1 MNLAFDTDLAVKLV
15 PLYLLVAIGFALG
28 RFAHVKSQE
37 IGKLALYVLSPAV
50 VFKGFYSAKLAG
62 AMLALPFVIFA
73 LACVVAWLALPLAT
87 RFWRDGRERIAGFT
101 AATGNTG
108 FFGIPAC
115 LALIGPDSLPY
126 VVLVSFGATAYENSV
141 GFFVVA
147 RSQATWGGALLRVL
161 RYPGL
166 HACWIG
172 LTLNAMAIKLPAYV
186 PQTVD
191 LLAGGFSAVGMM
203 IVGLGLA
210 AVSRLRLDLG
220 FIGFT
225 FAWKFLAWPA
235 LAAAFV
241 ALDRAWL
248 HAFPTIGHQVLLIE
262 SLVPMAAVTVVHA
275 TLQNI
280 HPDRAAVAV
289 AASTLFALLWLPVV
303 FGVFY

>member
-1 MNLAFDTDLAVKLV
+1 MPFDTALAVKLV
-15 PLYLLVAIGFALG
+15 PLYLLVAIGYALG
-28 RFAHVKSQE
+28 RFLHVKSTE

-50 VFKGFYSAKLAG
+50 VFKGFYNAKLEG
-62 AMLALPFVIFA
+62 AMLALPFAVFA
-73 LACVVAWLALPLAT
+73 LACLVAWTALPLAS
-87 RFWRDGRERIAGFT
+87 RLWSDGRERIAAFT

-115 LALIGPDSLPY
+115 LALIGPESLPY

-147 RSQATWGGALLRVL
+147 RAQASWGGALLRVL
-161 RYPGL
+161 KYPGL
-166 HACWIG
+166 HACWVG
-172 LTLNAMAIKLPAYV
+172 LGLNALGVTLPAYV

-210 AVSRLRLDLG
+210 AVTRLRLDLG
-220 FIGFT
+220 FTGFA

-235 LAAAFV
+235 MAAAFV

-248 HAFPTIGHQVLLIE
+248 HAFPPIGHQVLLIE

-275 TLQNI
+275 TLQNT

-289 AASTLFALLWLPVV
+289 AGSTLVALVWLPVV
-303 FGVFY
+303 FGMAY

>member
-1 MNLAFDTDLAVKLV
+1 MLFESALAVKLV

-28 RFAHVKSQE
+28 RFLHVKSAE
-37 IGKLALYVLSPAV
+37 IGKLALFVLSPAV
-50 VFKGFYSAKLAG
+50 VFKGFYAAKLQG
-62 AMLALPFVIFA
+62 AMLALPFGVMAAACLAA
-73 LACVVAWLALPLAT
+73 LVAQPLSA
-87 RFWRDGRERIAGFT
+87 RLWSDGRERIAAFT

-115 LALIGPDSLPY
+115 LSLIGPESLPY
-126 VVLVSFGATAYENSV
+126 VVLVSFGFTAYENSM

-147 RSQATWGGALLRVL
+147 RAQASWGGALMRVL

-166 HACWIG
+166 HACWLG
-172 LTLNAMAIKLPAYV
+172 LTLNAAGIALPPAI

-210 AVSRLRLDLG
+210 GLSRLRLDWG
-220 FIGFT
+220 FAAFT

-235 LAAAFV
+235 AAALFI

-248 HAFPTIGHQVLLIE
+248 HAFGSVAHKVLLVE

-275 TLQNI
+275 TLHNI

-289 AASTLFALLWLPVV
+289 AASTLFALAWLPLAFSVLW
-303 FGVFY
+303 

>member
-1 MNLAFDTDLAVKLV
+1 MPFDTALALKLV
-15 PLYLLVAIGFALG
+15 PLYLLVAIGFAMGKFL
-28 RFAHVKSQE
+28 HVKSAE
-37 IGKLALYVLSPAV
+37 IGKLTLFVLSPAV
-50 VFKGFYSAKLAG
+50 VFKGFYSAKLEG
-62 AMLALPFVIFA
+62 AMLALPFAVMA
-73 LACVVAWLALPLAT
+73 AACVVALLAQPLAG
-87 RFWRDGRERIAGFT
+87 RLWRDGRERIASFT

-115 LALIGPDSLPY
+115 LALIGPESLPY
-126 VVLVSFGATAYENSV
+126 VVLVSFGFTAYENSL

-147 RSQATWGGALLRVL
+147 RAEASWGGALLRVL

-172 LTLNAMAIKLPAYV
+172 LLLNATQVKLPAYV

-191 LLAGGFSAVGMM
+191 LLAGGFSALGMM

-210 AVSRLRLDLG
+210 GITRLRLDLG
-220 FIGFT
+220 FIAFT

-235 LAAAFV
+235 LAVGFI

-248 HAFPTIGHQVLLIE
+248 HAFSTVGHKVLLVE

-275 TLQNI
+275 SLRNI
-280 HPDRAAVAV
+280 HPDRAALAV
-289 AASTLFALLWLPVV
+289 AASTLFALVWLPVV
-303 FGVFY
+303 FGVL

>member
-1 MNLAFDTDLAVKLV
+1 MSFDTTLALKLV

-28 RFAHVKSQE
+28 KFLHVKSAE
-37 IGKLALYVLSPAV
+37 IGKLVLFVLSPAV
-50 VFKGFYSAKLAG
+50 VFKGFYSAKLEG
-62 AMLALPFVIFA
+62 AMLALPFAVMA
-73 LACVVAWLALPLAT
+73 TACVVALLAQPLAQ
-87 RFWRDGRERIAGFT
+87 RFWHDGRERIAGFT

-115 LALIGPDSLPY
+115 LSLIGPESLPY
-126 VVLVSFGATAYENSV
+126 VVLVSFGFTAYENSL

-147 RSQATWGGALLRVL
+147 RAEATWGGALMRVL

-172 LTLNAMAIKLPAYV
+172 LALNATQVKLPAYI

-210 AVSRLRLDLG
+210 SITRLRLDV
-220 FIGFT
+220 GFT
-225 FAWKFLAWPA
+225 AFAFAWKFLAWPA
-235 LAAAFV
+235 LAAAFITF
-241 ALDRAWL
+241 DRAWL
-248 HAFPTIGHQVLLIE
+248 HAFSTVGHKVLLVE

-275 TLQNI
+275 SLRNI

-303 FGVFY
+303 FSILR